1 MDAKKEVE
9 KGPGEAHRI
18 RVTLNSQNTENIE
31 KGESLSPPSLP
42 HILAP
47 SCLPL
52 CACVEVRLAPRVRA
66 RVMKWGEAN
75 HFLTIQSFLWTVVAL
90 CRGQMHSVGATTQ
103 DDLLSP
109 DRPTASALHPPLCCA
124 LYRV

>member
-42 HILAP
+42 P
-47 SCLPL
+47 SHPRPLLP
-52 CACVEVRLAPRVRA
+52 ASVCVR
-66 RVMKWGEAN
+66 
-75 HFLTIQSFLWTVVAL
+75 
-90 CRGQMHSVGATTQ
+90 
-103 DDLLSP
+103 
-109 DRPTASALHPPLCCA
+109 
-124 LYRV
+124 